1 MPKTTVSTKGQVVIP
16 SGIRQRHGWDPGT
29 TLELDELEDG
39 VVLRQARRF
48 PRTSVDDLLGCV
60 AYDGPVKS
68 LEEMEQA
75 IVQGARDQR

>member
-1 MPKTTVSTKGQVVIP
+1 MLKTTISTKGQVVIP

-29 TLELDELEDG
+29 ALELEELEDG

-60 AYDGPVKS
+60 PYDGPVRS

-75 IVQGARDQR
+75 IAQGAREHR